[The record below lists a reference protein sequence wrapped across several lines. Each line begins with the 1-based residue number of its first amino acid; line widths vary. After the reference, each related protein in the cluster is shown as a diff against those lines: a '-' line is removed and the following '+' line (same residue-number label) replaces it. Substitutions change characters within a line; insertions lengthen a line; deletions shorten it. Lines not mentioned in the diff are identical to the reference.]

1 MFFLKFK
8 LPKINLSIQL
18 VSVLVF
24 ALLFGSWLPET
35 VQSSC
40 YAISLTLKSIL
51 SFVLPAVIF
60 SCLFSCLLT
69 FKGKKAIGFMLGL
82 LVIVCISNYLSTLI
96 AYGISSLK
104 LVALNLNTVDST
116 LPIKELQPLWHF
128 ELPTWLPNDYALY
141 LGFGLGAIFTFFP
154 TPRILRL
161 SAQAKN
167 SVIWFLEKCFIP
179 VLPLFAL
186 GFILKMQY
194 DGTLTQIIESYLLLL
209 FIIVGI
215 YVTYLLFL
223 FGLASNFKLKL
234 WLNYLKNI
242 FPVALMG
249 FSTMSSLATMPVTLN
264 AAEKNTGAI
273 DISRAVI
280 PATVNT
286 HMVGV
291 SIAIPLMALTILLGY
306 GHPLPSFGTYCLF
319 ALKFVI
325 AQLSVAAIP
334 GGAILVMLPTL
345 ETHLG
350 FTGEM
355 SALITALYILFDP
368 AVTITNVLGNSA
380 LVIFISKWFKGFTT
394 TEDNKPIGQTNPIN
408 QPL

>member
-1 MFFLKFK
+1 MFGLKLK
-8 LPKINLSIQL
+8 LPKINLSVKL
-18 VSVLVF
+18 VGIFAF
-24 ALLFGSWLPET
+24 ALLFGNILPESL
-35 VQSSC
+35 QSFC
-40 YAISLTLKSIL
+40 YAISLSLKSIL
-51 SFVLPAVIF
+51 LFVLPVVIF

-69 FKGKKAIGFMLGL
+69 FRGKKAIGFMLGL
-82 LVIVCISNYLSTLI
+82 FAIVCISNYVSTLI
-96 AYGISSLK
+96 AYGISSLE
-104 LVALNLNTVDST
+104 LVALNLNPVDSA
-116 LPIKELQPLWHF
+116 LPLKELQPLWHLEF
-128 ELPTWLPNDYALY
+128 PAWIPNDYALY

-154 TPRILRL
+154 TPRILRF
-161 SAQAKN
+161 SAYARH
-167 SVIWFLEKCFIP
+167 SVTLFLEKGFIP

-194 DGTLTQIIESYLLLL
+194 DGTLEKIIESYLLLL
-209 FIIVGI
+209 IIIVGI
-215 YVTYLLFL
+215 YTLYLLFL
-223 FGLASNFKLKL
+223 FALASNFKLKR
-234 WLNYLKNI
+234 WLEYLKNI

-280 PATVNT
+280 PATVNI

-306 GHPLPSFGTYCLF
+306 GQELPSFGTYCLF
-319 ALKFVI
+319 AFNFVL
-325 AQLSVAAIP
+325 AQLAIAAVP

-368 AVTITNVLGNSA
+368 AVTISNVLGNSA

-394 TEDNKPIGQTNPIN
+394 TAAST
-408 QPL
+408 

>member
-8 LPKINLSIQL
+8 LPKINLSVQL
-18 VSVLVF
+18 ISVFAF

-51 SFVLPAVIF
+51 LFILPVVIF

-69 FKGKKAIGFMLGL
+69 FKGKKAIGFMLAL
-82 LVIVCISNYLSTLI
+82 LAIVSISNYLATLI
-96 AYGISSLK
+96 AYGISSLE
-104 LVALNLNTVDST
+104 LVALNLNTIDNAV
-116 LPIKELQPLWHF
+116 PIQELQPLWHF
-128 ELPTWLPNDYALY
+128 ELPSWIPNDYALY
-141 LGFGLGAIFTFFP
+141 LGFGLGAIFAFFP
-154 TPRILRL
+154 TPRILRI
-161 SAQAKN
+161 SAWARH
-167 SVIWFLEKCFIP
+167 SVTLFLEKGFIP

-194 DGTLTQIIESYLLLL
+194 DGTLAQIIESYLLLL

-215 YVTYLLFL
+215 YVVYLLFL
-223 FGLASNFKLKL
+223 FGLAANFKLKA
-234 WLNYLKNI
+234 WLTYLKNI

-249 FSTMSSLATMPVTLN
+249 FSTMSSLATMPITLN

-280 PATVNT
+280 PATVNI
-286 HMVGV
+286 HMIGV

-306 GHPLPSFGTYCLF
+306 GHPLPSFSTYCLF
-319 ALKFVI
+319 ALNFVI
-325 AQLSVAAIP
+325 AQLAVAAVP

-355 SALITALYILFDP
+355 SALVTALYILFDP
-368 AVTITNVLGNSA
+368 AVTISNVLGNSA

-394 TEDNKPIGQTNPIN
+394 TDTTAVTAPASTAPTT
-408 QPL
+408 